1 MEPTICQKKA
11 LATTAGFLGNPKG
24 KAMIL
29 TGAAGTGKT
38 ALTKWIVDLAEFEG
52 FQIQLLAY
60 TVSASNNIR
69 KKVLRATSTIHAYI
83 YEVVTEDGV
92 EVCHRKEIDERG
104 KCLYIVDEASLIPSK
119 KSGGKFAT
127 PSSVLED
134 LIDHCQLESSEGK
147 ILFVGDSN
155 QLPPVKEDFAR
166 ALHVPSIQRLV
177 KSEVSNVQLTQ
188 VMRQDSSSKAFQA
201 SQICL
206 QAIENNFA
214 YSDPMRFDN
223 PLGLE
228 QLKDKQRGVVV
239 RNIAEAFDMESL
251 EIPTVALAP
260 GHKQVSWVNQAVRAS
275 LGRPNHLLVPGDHM
289 TIKETLYAG
298 GAKVARGVDVLI
310 VEAKERSWN
319 WAGASF
325 QEVKIRYASDI
336 LMLEAWTL
344 ANLTFAFEEREEL
357 QEEIEKTLVAEAMA
371 KNPRYRA
378 SKDKRDD
385 KYLSAA
391 RMRFRYAMTVHQ
403 SQGREFQDVFVNPHW
418 FSFGTSRF
426 KHQYMY
432 VAVTRARNEAKLFQL
447 YLPKAG

>member
-52 FQIQLLAY
+52 FQIQLLAF

-69 KKVLRATSTIHAYI
+69 KKVLRAASTIHAYI
-83 YEVVTEDGV
+83 YEVVPEDGV

-134 LIDHCQLESSEGK
+134 LIDHCQLESPEGK
-147 ILFVGDSN
+147 ILFVGDIN

-166 ALHVPSIQRLV
+166 ALHVPSLRRLV

-201 SQICL
+201 SQRCL
-206 QAIENNFA
+206 RAIENNTA
-214 YSDPMRFDN
+214 YSDPMSFSN

-228 QLKDKQRGVVV
+228 QFNDRQRAVVV
-239 RNIAEAFDMESL
+239 SHIAETASPEMMDTPM
-251 EIPTVALAP
+251 VALAP
-260 GHKQVSWVNQAVRAS
+260 WHPQVSWINQAVRAS
-275 LGRPNHLLVPGDHM
+275 LGRPKYLLAPGDHM
-289 TIKETLYAG
+289 TLKETLYVDG
-298 GAKVARGVDVLI
+298 IKIMRGVDVLV
-310 VEAKERSWN
+310 VETKEISMN
-319 WAGASF
+319 WAGANF
-325 QEVKIRYASDI
+325 QEVRIRYASDSQ
-336 LMLEAWTL
+336 MREVWTL
-344 ANLTFAFEEREEL
+344 ANLTFALAEREEI
-357 QEEIEKTLVAEAMA
+357 QEEIEKSLVAGAMA
-371 KNPRYRA
+371 KNPRFRA

-385 KYLSAA
+385 KYLSSA

-403 SQGREFQDVFVNPHW
+403 SQGREFHDVFVIPHW
-418 FSFGTSRF
+418 FTNGSSRF

-447 YLPKAG
+447 YLTKAG